1 MNKKSHSKLWI
12 YFTGIVFATIAAVF
26 LILTL
31 VLIILFKLQI
41 ISIDPRIRHIPI
53 LVLLVGSVLIGCAIA
68 VFVGKLIIRPIQN
81 IGSAFDALSRGDFSI
96 RVPTN
101 ERIDEIQETARQ
113 FNSMTYDLSH
123 IETLRNDFV
132 VNVSHEFKTPIA
144 SIEGYATLLQ
154 NHRLTPEKHDYYLEK
169 IMDNSRRLASL
180 SSSILMLSKLEN
192 QETIVDRKEY
202 RLDEQIRRSIL
213 MLESKW
219 AEKGIEFDM
228 DLPRQMYFGSE
239 QLLEQVWSNIVDNA
253 IKHSPEKGII
263 QVTIENSGRDLSVTI
278 SDQGD
283 GMSEEIQKHIFEKF
297 YQGDSS
303 RKAEGNGLGLALV
316 RRIVDLCRG
325 SIIVRSEPG
334 KGAAFTVRLPIEN
347 QCFGEVSGINS

>member
-1 MNKKSHSKLWI
+1 MSKKAHSKLWI
-12 YFTGIVFATIAAVF
+12 YFTGIVFATIAIVF

-31 VLIILFKLQI
+31 VLMVLYELQI
-41 ISIDPRIRHIPI
+41 VSMDPRIRHIPI
-53 LVLLVGSVLIGCAIA
+53 LILLAGSLLIGCAIA
-68 VFVGKLIIRPIQN
+68 IFVGKLIIRPIQN
-81 IGSAFDALSRGDFSI
+81 MGTAFDELSKGNFDV
-96 RVPTN
+96 RVPTG
-101 ERIDEIQETARQ
+101 EKIDEIREMAMR

-154 NHRLTPEKHDYYLEK
+154 NHRLTPERHDHYVEK
-169 IMDNSRRLASL
+169 ILDNSRRLTNL

-192 QETIVDRKEY
+192 EETVMNKKEY
-202 RLDEQIRRSIL
+202 RLDEQIRKSIL

-219 AEKGIEFDM
+219 AEKDIEFDM
-228 DLPRQMYFGSE
+228 DLPRQMYYGSE

-253 IKHSPEKGII
+253 IKHSPIKGII
-263 QVTIENSGRDLSVTI
+263 HVRIEQSETYLFVTI

-303 RKAEGNGLGLALV
+303 RNEEGNGLGLALV
-316 RRIVDLCRG
+316 KRIVDLCKG
-325 SIIVRSEPG
+325 NITVKSERH
-334 KGAAFTVRLPIEN
+334 KGAAFTIELPIEN
-347 QCFGEVSGINS
+347 ISLS